1 MFSKNLYISQKT
13 INEEIKIDN
22 LEIKI
27 NIIKR
32 TLENNTHEVI
42 QDSKIKNV
50 TSWKKSKS
58 KFRYNLVFNILSF
71 GILHLISLFYP
82 NLYIKLYCKP
92 CLPKECDFFLVES
105 IYNEFTMCPKNYG
118 KKKDYDDKKIIY
130 NSCSRENMA
139 SSSLIN
145 TNNNKTEIYLAK
157 HLTYSFEYK
166 SVTYEYNEETNEIIP
181 VYMNISKM
189 TNRDIFNY
197 FFEGLLSDNSI
208 KKFQGR
214 YGKNEYKINMT
225 FFSKFDIISYFLVFL
240 SKIIDL
246 INKDSFSTYCFFIN
260 ILIITIIIFAEHYF
274 TRTIIYKSFKNEY
287 TLDGE
292 NIKIKVKRRHM
303 LSNQSLFYSEINN
316 CDLLPGDIIY
326 LKEND
331 FVPCDCIILEGECV
345 VNEINLTGNLDTFK
359 KTNLKNNNEQ
369 FNYILNKPNTLY
381 HGMKIIKTYTK
392 RNEGYISA
400 LCINIGPN
408 TFKANLFS
416 NILFLHQRKKNFKTI
431 REAAGE
437 KKQIFMLMIFIF
449 IFSLIILVIYPFLQ
463 KEEKYKQIIKN
474 TKKLTILLIIMASKS
489 LVPMYFLTNSILN
502 IRSVI
507 HLKNENIIC
516 FDKSKIINASRINTI
531 FFSKNSLCDN
541 FEINAFHPIYI
552 NIHKP
557 TTFSLRS
564 FKDYQYKEMNKQLLE
579 YYNIYL
585 SSDNITNNQ
594 NYTKRNVLR
603 LNINQINKDR
613 IYKESCKYT
622 SLFLECLLSC
632 NNIEKI
638 NTEILGNPLEKKMF
652 LNFKWD
658 MKPTSKEDNDS
669 YNNYNKLIDSNNNK
683 KDSYDPNCNIIDKRI
698 IDICPNNYFKMA
710 ESINNKNEKKV
721 KIKKNSELYS
731 DYSEIDIKNSFSVS
745 TNDNYVKTNISKNQS
760 KTYKLRIYKR
770 FINNGTLNS
779 SSITYNFITK
789 ELRFMTK
796 GISEEILD
804 KCDINSFPE
813 NLEKIFSLYR
823 RLGFTIIICATK
835 IINIE
840 DYNDSTPI
848 EDYMNNLTF
857 CGFVTLKNKLK
868 NSVLNSIKD
877 LKQFNCNLIITTG
890 DNVYNAL
897 SVGFASSIIENK
909 NVFSFDKDDIN
920 RIIITKI
927 YRTKKINEINEDEN
941 DIKSK
946 KSFLTKYSKHSS
958 KGINRESH
966 EYKDSIAFSKKRRRN
981 KSFYRKS
988 EFIPDSEKR
997 QLNDEKKK
1005 NAKGS
1010 IKQVEKEDEKKEKI
1024 INRYSHFFSISSER
1038 HPNKKEIDMIA
1049 NRNTMNQSIASD
1061 KIQKMQKPSKKKSVI
1076 DKEILSN
1083 LSNRNRG
1090 RKSTELKNIYY
1101 Y

>member
-1 MFSKNLYISQKT
+1 M
-13 INEEIKIDN
+13 
-22 LEIKI
+22 
-27 NIIKR
+27 
-32 TLENNTHEVI
+32 
-42 QDSKIKNV
+42 
-50 TSWKKSKS
+50 
-58 KFRYNLVFNILSF
+58 
-71 GILHLISLFYP
+71 
-82 NLYIKLYCKP
+82 
-92 CLPKECDFFLVES
+92 
-105 IYNEFTMCPKNYG
+105 
-118 KKKDYDDKKIIY
+118 
-130 NSCSRENMA
+130 
-139 SSSLIN
+139 
-145 TNNNKTEIYLAK
+145 
-157 HLTYSFEYK
+157 
-166 SVTYEYNEETNEIIP
+166 
-181 VYMNISKM
+181 
-189 TNRDIFNY
+189 
-197 FFEGLLSDNSI
+197 
-208 KKFQGR
+208 
-214 YGKNEYKINMT
+214 
-225 FFSKFDIISYFLVFL
+225 
-240 SKIIDL
+240 
-246 INKDSFSTYCFFIN
+246 
-260 ILIITIIIFAEHYF
+260 
-274 TRTIIYKSFKNEY
+274 
-287 TLDGE
+287 
-292 NIKIKVKRRHM
+292 
-303 LSNQSLFYSEINN
+303 
-316 CDLLPGDIIY
+316 
-326 LKEND
+326 
-331 FVPCDCIILEGECV
+331 
-345 VNEINLTGNLDTFK
+345 VNESNLTGSLDTFK

-369 FNYILNKPNTLY
+369 FNYILNKSNTLY

-392 RNEGYISA
+392 INEGYISA

-416 NILFLHQRKKNFKTI
+416 NILFLHQRKKNFKKI

-449 IFSLIILVIYPFLQ
+449 IFSLILLVIYPFLL

-474 TKKLTILLIIMASKS
+474 TKKVIILLVIMVSKS
-489 LVPMYFLTNSILN
+489 LVPIYFLTNSILN

-507 HLKNENIIC
+507 NLKNENIIC

-541 FEINAFHPIYI
+541 YEINAFHPIYI

-585 SSDNITNNQ
+585 NSDNITNNQ
-594 NYTKRNVLR
+594 NNTKRNALR

-632 NNIEKI
+632 INIEKI
-638 NTEILGNPLEKKMF
+638 NTEIFGNPLEKKMF

-658 MKPTSKEDNDS
+658 MKPTSKEDDDS

-683 KDSYDPNCNIIDKRI
+683 TDSYDHICNIIDKRI
-698 IDICPNNYFKMA
+698 IDICPNNYFKIT
-710 ESINNKNEKKV
+710 ESINNNNQNENKV
-721 KIKKNSELYS
+721 KYIKKNSELYS

-745 TNDNYVKTNISKNQS
+745 TNDINYVKNNISKNQS

-770 FINNGTLNS
+770 FINNGTFNS

-813 NLEKIFSLYR
+813 NLYKIFSLYR

-868 NSVLNSIKD
+868 KSVLNSIKD

-927 YRTKKINEINEDEN
+927 YRAKKINEINEEETG
-941 DIKSK
+941 IKSK
-946 KSFLTKYSKHSS
+946 KSFFTKYSKHSS
-958 KGINRESH
+958 KGVNRESH
-966 EYKDSIAFSKKRRRN
+966 EYKDSINFSKKRRRN
-981 KSFYRKS
+981 KSF
-988 EFIPDSEKR
+988 
-997 QLNDEKKK
+997 
-1005 NAKGS
+1005 
-1010 IKQVEKEDEKKEKI
+1010 
-1024 INRYSHFFSISSER
+1024 
-1038 HPNKKEIDMIA
+1038 
-1049 NRNTMNQSIASD
+1049 
-1061 KIQKMQKPSKKKSVI
+1061 
-1076 DKEILSN
+1076 
-1083 LSNRNRG
+1083 
-1090 RKSTELKNIYY
+1090 
-1101 Y
+1101 